1 MAVKGDV
8 KEANATL
15 HNECKKPSENTK
27 RGISRFPQL
36 NNRKDGVVTERLV
49 RDALLRDRKSQLD
62 SVCLHGVAA
71 RTAEKL
77 RYMSKFAMIFSVSD
91 NTQLMC
97 TQPIANFAIAC
108 L

>member
-49 RDALLRDRKSQLD
+49 RDALVRDRKSQFFGLSAWRRGTHGGKVAVHVQVRD
-62 SVCLHGVAA
+62 DFLSV
-71 RTAEKL
+71 
-77 RYMSKFAMIFSVSD
+77 
-91 NTQLMC
+91 
-97 TQPIANFAIAC
+97 
-108 L
+108 